1 MELKRM
7 RKRIPMMWMKRKAVM
22 RMKKE
27 MRMGKSRM
35 VMQKNDLQRRKR
47 MKWIQRDRRQKM
59 GLQLESFPLSPLFR
73 PSISPPPFQ
82 PVLALSV
89 SLWLHTISDEEK
101 SEKLSNRKDS
111 SFLLTRRPSPCATF
125 HS

>member
-1 MELKRM
+1 MQ
-7 RKRIPMMWMKRKAVM
+7 KRILMMWMKKKVVM

-27 MRMGKSRM
+27 TRTGKSRM

-59 GLQLESFPLSPLFR
+59 GLQLESSPPISSV

-89 SLWLHTISDEEK
+89 SLWLHTISDEERL
-101 SEKLSNRKDS
+101 EMLSNREDS
-111 SFLLTRRPSPCATF
+111 SFLLTRRPSPSVTF
-125 HS
+125 PS